1 MVAKFLD
8 QKKRELKQRRRGRQR
23 LRKEKS
29 NRFTL
34 TKQQLCTCIALFW
47 TFLSLRCTAASG
59 NFLTACARL
68 MESVNKFSFF
78 FFLYTVLLH
87 WIPDNSPIFDKFNE
101 TSVVTSMKFVTVRI
115 NFLSDV
121 FRFLVIQ
128 KFCYHGNVMWRRL
141 LSVAPS
147 DCFVDAVASFIG
159 YYQIVRENGLNIFP

>member
-8 QKKRELKQRRRGRQR
+8 QKKRELKQRR

-47 TFLSLRCTAASG
+47 TFLSLCCTAASG
-59 NFLTACARL
+59 NFLTAWARL

-78 FFLYTVLLH
+78 FFLCTVLLH
-87 WIPDNSPIFDKFNE
+87 WTPDNSPIFDKFNE

-115 NFLSDV
+115 KWR
-121 FRFLVIQ
+121 FRFVVIQ
-128 KFCYHGNVMWRRL
+128 KFCYHGNVMWRLL
-141 LSVAPS
+141 LSVAPW

-159 YYQIVRENGLNIFP
+159 YYQIVRENGPNIFP